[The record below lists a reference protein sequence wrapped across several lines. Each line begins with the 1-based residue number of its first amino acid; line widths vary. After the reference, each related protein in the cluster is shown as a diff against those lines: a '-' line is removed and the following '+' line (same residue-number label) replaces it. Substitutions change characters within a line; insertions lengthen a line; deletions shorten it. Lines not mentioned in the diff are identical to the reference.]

1 VPLAIYAGKH
11 QLALVE
17 GKEQLYLPDGS
28 DLDPNAQTARDAANA
43 YLMAAAPEL
52 LAACR
57 GFLACFD
64 FQAVPAG
71 SVLAE
76 LRELA
81 CAAVARAEG
90 TAGQ

>member
-1 VPLAIYAGKH
+1 LPPAIYAGKH

-17 GKEQLYLPDGS
+17 GQEQLYLPDGS
-28 DLDPNAQTARDAANA
+28 DRDAQTARDEANA
-43 YLMAAAPEL
+43 FLMAAAPEL

-57 GFLACFD
+57 GFLACLD
-64 FQAVPAG
+64 FQAAPAR

-81 CAAVARAEG
+81 GAAVAHAEG
-90 TAGQ
+90 KAGQ